1 MDYAP
6 WASLMKIHKKDLEAT
21 IIYQALLLLY
31 LFKEMN
37 ILLIHT
43 LINGVVPK
51 VRFSP
56 SVIRQISREKSECL
70 VQ

>member
-1 MDYAP
+1 
-6 WASLMKIHKKDLEAT
+6 MKIHEKDLEAS
-21 IIYQALLLLY
+21 IIYQALFSLH

-37 ILLIHT
+37 ILLIRI
-43 LINGVVPK
+43 LINGVVSK

-56 SVIRQISREKSECL
+56 SVIKQISRETRERF